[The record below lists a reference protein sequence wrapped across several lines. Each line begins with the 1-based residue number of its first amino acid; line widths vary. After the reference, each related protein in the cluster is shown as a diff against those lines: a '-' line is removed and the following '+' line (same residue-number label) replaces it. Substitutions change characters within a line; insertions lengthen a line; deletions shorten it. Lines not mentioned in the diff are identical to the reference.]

1 MLHSQP
7 RDGADCWIKYDLTRT
22 KTAGYDLFPNVLP
35 VYNVAKWLELL
46 KEIAPSVTRAAVSRD
61 PTIAAGMG
69 QFAAIQAVGPIGME
83 LSVIDLHDAGA
94 IERDI
99 AEFARGSNGG
109 LVVTAG
115 PFGRYKSSTRG

>member
-83 LSVIDLHDAGA
+83 LSVIVCTMP
-94 IERDI
+94 ERSS
-99 AEFARGSNGG
+99 ATSPNLREAR
-109 LVVTAG
+109 TAG
-115 PFGRYKSSTRG
+115 WL